1 MDESPIFLAHIYIT
15 SNSNFENICNDYQK
29 VFCEA
34 VIPTSTTTLLLHR
47 HKKPDDSHETSE
59 QKYGGNKLL
68 GIIII
73 IAIVQLCIAAL
84 EKQLCG
90 GTEYRTR
97 L

>member
-1 MDESPIFLAHIYIT
+1 MPKWDEKLLNGPISY
-15 SNSNFENICNDYQK
+15 
-29 VFCEA
+29 
-34 VIPTSTTTLLLHR
+34 
-47 HKKPDDSHETSE
+47 KKPDDSHETSE

-90 GTEYRTR
+90 GTEYSFYSD
-97 L
+97 